1 MLSYASYFMYKPFQS
16 TIAIAAA
23 VEEPRDVHASEC
35 QPDVHGV
42 DDQRTGV
49 LLFFIPLFYIIFFF
63 DISIEVIE

>member
-23 VEEPRDVHASEC
+23 VEEPRDDHASEC

-49 LLFFIPLFYIIFFF
+49 LLFFIPLFYIILCFG
-63 DISIEVIE
+63 ISIEVIE